1 MNGGDSGFRAAV
13 AALFLVAGACAAPP
27 QEIMTPQDAAMESS
41 LRAAAIAS
49 QEVNNYT
56 GAVAYFASL
65 YERDPSDLEVVL
77 GYARNLRFVGDVGRA
92 VAVLE
97 RALEAHPD
105 DARLVA
111 EYGRALLSADRPEDA
126 IVQLERAAILDPAD
140 WRVPS
145 AIGIAHDRLDRPAEA
160 VAAYQAAPALAPG
173 NPTIL
178 NNLALSQAMAGEID
192 AGIATLRIASVRP
205 GAGVQT
211 RQNLA
216 LLLALGG
223 GLAEAESLVEADLP
237 RAMARVNMAYL
248 RRIAEA
254 RAAGASAS
262 EVLENLPVLT
272 GEPEIA
278 PVPSTA
284 AVAVEPVAE
293 PEATTVDEATADTT
307 TADTTTA
314 DETMVEVATDDATTE
329 PAAAETEDDFAA
341 TAAEAADE
349 AFASLPDAT
358 DAEPE
363 PGADRMFGAQ
373 LASYGDPT
381 AADDGRAELEV
392 ALGDIGRRAG
402 IRVMP
407 IEIANQP
414 TIYRIYL
421 GEFGSVG
428 DSRRLCIDARDAGV
442 DCVVTAAP

>member
-1 MNGGDSGFRAAV
+1 
-13 AALFLVAGACAAPP
+13 
-27 QEIMTPQDAAMESS
+27 MTPQDAAMESS

-65 YERDPSDLEVVL
+65 YERDPSDLDVVL
-77 GYARNLRFVGDVGRA
+77 GYGRNLRFVGDVGRA

-97 RALEAHPD
+97 RAIEAHPD

-111 EYGRALLSADRPEDA
+111 EYGRALLSANRPEDA

-160 VAAYQAAPALAPG
+160 VAAYQAALALAPG
-173 NPTIL
+173 NPTVL

-192 AGIATLRIASVRP
+192 AGIATLRLAAVRP

-237 RAMARVNMAYL
+237 RAMARVNVAYL

-293 PEATTVDEATADTT
+293 PEATTADTT
-307 TADTTTA
+307 TEEA
-314 DETMVEVATDDATTE
+314 ATEEAATGDATTE
-329 PAAAETEDDFAA
+329 PAAAETDFAA

-349 AFASLPDAT
+349 AFASLADGT
-358 DAEPE
+358 DAAPE

-373 LASYGDPT
+373 LASYGDPA
-381 AADDGRAELEV
+381 AADDGRAGLEV
-392 ALGDIGRRAG
+392 VLGDIGRQAG

-421 GEFGSVG
+421 GEFGSIA

>member
-1 MNGGDSGFRAAV
+1 
-13 AALFLVAGACAAPP
+13 
-27 QEIMTPQDAAMESS
+27 
-41 LRAAAIAS
+41 
-49 QEVNNYT
+49 
-56 GAVAYFASL
+56 
-65 YERDPSDLEVVL
+65 
-77 GYARNLRFVGDVGRA
+77 
-92 VAVLE
+92 
-97 RALEAHPD
+97 
-105 DARLVA
+105 
-111 EYGRALLSADRPEDA
+111 
-126 IVQLERAAILDPAD
+126 
-140 WRVPS
+140 
-145 AIGIAHDRLDRPAEA
+145 
-160 VAAYQAAPALAPG
+160 
-173 NPTIL
+173 
-178 NNLALSQAMAGEID
+178 
-192 AGIATLRIASVRP
+192 
-205 GAGVQT
+205 VQT

-237 RAMARVNMAYL
+237 RAMARVNVAYL

-307 TADTTTA
+307 TAD
-314 DETMVEVATDDATTE
+314 ETMVEAATDDATTE